1 MIDESAAVL
10 PIWMLLSAAF
20 GFMIGDALGQNFAR
34 RKHLEEANADLRD
47 ELEKARARE
56 EPLHR
61 ELKRQR
67 GILHDIHRRIS
78 AVPKGSSQPPSTSH
92 R

>member
-1 MIDESAAVL
+1 
-10 PIWMLLSAAF
+10 MLLSAAF

-34 RKHLEEANADLRD
+34 RKHLEEANEELRD
-47 ELEKARARE
+47 ELEKARAGE

-67 GILHDIHRRIS
+67 GVLNDIHKRVL
-78 AVPKGSSQPPSTSH
+78 AVSKGLENRPS
-92 R
+92 